1 MKLSRILPASC
12 QTVGLRNGP
21 GRRSR
26 GCRFCFARPMTSPA
40 GQRPPVVTL
49 GKQKLQGGRSCWQ
62 AYEIDCDADG
72 IWLFTPAG
80 SKYRSSDG
88 TLDGEC
94 EVEGGS
100 GPGLDSLVLVPGLS
114 QRWLATWRVPQRSLH
129 ISVEVCTWIRRDTEV
144 ISFLDWE
151 LDPFRLRSGLVAVE
165 DLDDFAEARHGGLLS
180 DEDAEKALAAAA
192 WVERTLRRQSAPFDT
207 RGDRRL
213 ADAGQLRL
221 PALIDV
227 PHPFDL

>member
-1 MKLSRILPASC
+1 MTTPAD
-12 QTVGLRNGP
+12 
-21 GRRSR
+21 RRPR
-26 GCRFCFARPMTSPA
+26 
-40 GQRPPVVTL
+40 VVTV

-62 AYEIDCDADG
+62 AYQIDCDIDG

-88 TLDGEC
+88 TLDSEC

-100 GPGLDSLVLVPGLS
+100 GPGLDSVVLVPGVS

-129 ISVEVCTWIRRDTEV
+129 ISVEICTWIRRGPDV
-144 ISFLDWE
+144 ISFVDWE

-165 DLDDFAEARHGGLLS
+165 DLDDFAEARDAGLLS
-180 DEDAEKALAAAA
+180 NEDAESALAAAA
-192 WVERTLRRQSAPFDT
+192 WVEGTLRRQSAPLDA

-213 ADAGQLRL
+213 ETAGELGL
-221 PALIDV
+221 PALVDV